1 MKRKELLKILLENK
15 DEDYKSFNDK
25 IINTNKKTIGVRI
38 PILRQIAKKIMK
50 EDYVLFLNDVKD
62 EYHEEI
68 IVEGL
73 VISKLKDVNN
83 VINMINNYII
93 KIDNWCTCDTFAS
106 SLKII
111 NKNKSRFYSYVYKN
125 INSNNPWMVRLCF
138 VILNSY
144 YVKEEYINDI
154 FKMIDNDNNSFYYV
168 MMAKAWLISE
178 CYIKYPK
185 QTFEYLKRTNIDDIT
200 FNKTISKICDSYR
213 VTKEDKIVLKKM
225 KKKSNI
231 A

>member
-15 DEDYKSFNDK
+15 DEEYKVFNDK

-83 VINMINNYII
+83 VINMIDNYII

-125 INSNNPWMVRLCF
+125 IYSNNPWMVRLCF
-138 VILNSY
+138 VILHSY
-144 YVKEEYINDI
+144 YVEEEYINDI

-200 FNKTISKICDSYR
+200 FNKAISKICDSYR

>member
-15 DEDYKSFNDK
+15 DEEYKVFNDK

-38 PILRQIAKKIMK
+38 PILREISKKIMK

-83 VINMINNYII
+83 VINMIDNYII

-125 INSNNPWMVRLCF
+125 IYSNNPWMVRLCF
-138 VILNSY
+138 VILHSY
-144 YVKEEYINDI
+144 YVEEEYINDI

-200 FNKTISKICDSYR
+200 FNKAISKICDSYR

>member
-83 VINMINNYII
+83 VINMIDNYII

-111 NKNKSRFYSYVYKN
+111 NKNKSCFYSYIYKN

-138 VILNSY
+138 VILHSY

-200 FNKTISKICDSYR
+200 FNKAISKICDSYR
-213 VTKEDKIVLKKM
+213 LTKEDKIVLKKM

>member
-1 MKRKELLKILLENK
+1 MKRKELLKILFENK
-15 DEDYKSFNDK
+15 DEEYKAFNDK

-38 PILRQIAKKIMK
+38 PILREVTKKIMK

-73 VISKLKDVNN
+73 VISKLKDVNMILN
-83 VINMINNYII
+83 KINNYII

-125 INSNNPWMVRLCF
+125 ICSNNPWMVRLCF
-138 VILNSY
+138 VILISY
-144 YVKEEYINDI
+144 YVEEEYLSDI
-154 FKMIDNDNNSFYYV
+154 FKMIDNDNNNFYYV

-185 QTFEYLKRTNIDDIT
+185 QTFKYLKHTNIDDIT
-200 FNKTISKICDSYR
+200 FNKAISKICDSYR
-213 VTKEDKIVLKKM
+213 VKKEDKIVLKKM

>member
-83 VINMINNYII
+83 VINMIDNYII

-138 VILNSY
+138 VILISY

-213 VTKEDKIVLKKM
+213 VTKEDKIVLKSM

>member
-15 DEDYKSFNDK
+15 DEEYKVFNDK

-38 PILRQIAKKIMK
+38 PILREISKKIMK

-83 VINMINNYII
+83 VINMIDNYII

-138 VILNSY
+138 VILHSY
-144 YVKEEYINDI
+144 YVEEEYINDI

-178 CYIKYPK
+178 CYIKCPK
-185 QTFEYLKRTNIDDIT
+185 ETFEYLKRTNIDDIT
-200 FNKTISKICDSYR
+200 FNKAISKICDSYR

>member
-1 MKRKELLKILLENK
+1 MKRKESLKILLENK
-15 DEDYKSFNDK
+15 DEDYKAFNDK

-38 PILRQIAKKIMK
+38 PVLRKVAKKIMK
-50 EDYVLFLNDVKD
+50 EDYASFLNNVKD

-73 VISKLKDVNN
+73 VISKLKDVNMIVN
-83 VINMINNYII
+83 NINNYII

-111 NKNKSRFYSYVYKN
+111 NKNKSFFYSYINKN
-125 INSNNPWMVRLCF
+125 INSNNIWMVRLCF
-138 VILNSY
+138 VILTFY
-144 YVKEEYINDI
+144 YVEEEYINDI
-154 FKMIDNDNNSFYYV
+154 FKMLENDNNSFYYI

-178 CYIKYPK
+178 CYVKYPK
-185 QTFEYLKRTNIDDIT
+185 QTFEYLKRTNIDYIT
-200 FNKTISKICDSYR
+200 FNKAISKICDSYR
-213 VTKEDKIVLKKM
+213 VKNEDKIVLKKM

>member
-1 MKRKELLKILLENK
+1 MKRKELLKIFLENK

-38 PILRQIAKKIMK
+38 PILREITKKIMK
-50 EDYVLFLNDVKD
+50 EDYVFFLNDVKD

-83 VINMINNYII
+83 VINMIDNYII

-138 VILNSY
+138 VILHSY
-144 YVKEEYINDI
+144 YVEEEYINDI

-185 QTFEYLKRTNIDDIT
+185 ETFEYLKRTNIDDIT
-200 FNKTISKICDSYR
+200 FNKAISKICDSYR

>member
-1 MKRKELLKILLENK
+1 MKRKELLKILFENK
-15 DEDYKSFNDK
+15 DEEYKAFNDK

-38 PILRQIAKKIMK
+38 PILREVTKKIMK

-73 VISKLKDVNN
+73 VISKLKDVNMILN
-83 VINMINNYII
+83 KINNYII

-125 INSNNPWMVRLCF
+125 ICSNNPWMVRLCF
-138 VILNSY
+138 VILHSY
-144 YVKEEYINDI
+144 YVEEEYLSDI
-154 FKMIDNDNNSFYYV
+154 FKMIDNDNNNFYYV

-185 QTFEYLKRTNIDDIT
+185 QTFKYLKHTNIDSIT
-200 FNKTISKICDSYR
+200 FNKAISKICDSYR